1 MQETV
6 CLTIRLPM
14 IHPPHGYGSPQSMD
28 VSVNYGRVC
37 DRGEDLLLVMSQIL
51 LQRPSPCA
59 SNGRAPVHEN
69 DLIRQ
74 GDVLYANTVF
84 VGRGRV
90 VESGTSWKE
99 NACCEWKVLIQFWGD
114 LWENRTLFNHTT
126 NKGYCLKDDNFF
138 SLIFFLHLLLNEE
151 TTSALDTG
159 GTGSG
164 RERPTEIEP

>member
-1 MQETV
+1 MAEYVTAV
-6 CLTIRLPM
+6 RICYWSCLRFSCSDQAPARAMVEHLFMKMT
-14 IHPPHGYGSPQSMD
+14 SF
-28 VSVNYGRVC
+28 
-37 DRGEDLLLVMSQIL
+37 DRAMYCTRTPYSL
-51 LQRPSPCA
+51 A
-59 SNGRAPVHEN
+59 
-69 DLIRQ
+69 
-74 GDVLYANTVF
+74 GDELS
-84 VGRGRV
+84 
-90 VESGTSWKE
+90 ESGTSWKE

-138 SLIFFLHLLLNEE
+138 SLVFFLHLLLNEE